1 MNPVLRLVIGV
12 VAFAVLVPAFAVAV
26 LSASALMI
34 FDTGPGSLFK
44 ADDIVALIVWVGFV
58 FGAVPAAG
66 VGLAVGLRERRAGGA
81 GWRFVALAGLAGG
94 AASVAALAYF
104 TFDPDSGFL
113 LAWTAELLLAALG
126 SLLVWR
132 LMRLAA
138 GPK

>member
-1 MNPVLRLVIGV
+1 VNPVLRLVIGV

-26 LSASALMI
+26 LSGIALMI
-34 FDTGPGSLFK
+34 FDTSPGSLFK
-44 ADDIVALIVWVGFV
+44 ADNIVALIVWVGYV

-81 GWRFVALAGLAGG
+81 GWRFVLLAGLIGG
-94 AASVAALAYF
+94 AVFVAALAYF

-113 LAWTAELLLAALG
+113 LAWTAELVLAALG

-132 LMRLAA
+132 LTRMFAR
-138 GPK
+138 PR